1 MQIIA
6 FVRKR
11 SLLAIVTTCCL
22 GCTGE
27 DGGHQLD
34 GLEVVFDGDG
44 FADDLVSVRVP
55 TRFTPVG
62 VVAGPDGSL
71 FLHGHAAGDGNDA
84 APNGHNVVI
93 ELRPDG
99 RPDDSFGDG
108 GVFALGEAREGFVDL
123 AVLPDASTVALGS
136 IDGRPAAWK
145 LTADGLLDASFGENG
160 LVEIDI
166 DGSNDDSARPIA
178 VVVRDDSSLDI
189 VGMKVTDDTSHP
201 FAARVST
208 TGAVEVARA
217 YPSVPDTWRGVLL
230 DSGGST
236 LVFGERSTATGVQ
249 PLVGRL
255 TGALELDTA
264 FGPDGYARVGAVES
278 YCRRPVA
285 VPGGGFAAAGSRGQG
300 GDFAGAVLMLTA
312 GGDLDPSFDG
322 DGHLA
327 IDEDSVAAVVP
338 LASGGLLAQ
347 LQSTSG
353 TPEPPEYVVRITAAG
368 AIDPSFADAGRSTG
382 KGVALGLATTADGET
397 YAAAFEWPDTAYVRR
412 ISSAA
417 RRSRMRSQ

>member
-1 MQIIA
+1 
-6 FVRKR
+6 VWKR
-11 SLLAIVTTCCL
+11 SLLAIITTCCF

-27 DGGHQLD
+27 DAGQLD

-44 FADDLVSVRVP
+44 FADGIVSVRMP
-55 TRFTPVG
+55 SRFTPGG

-71 FLHGHAAGDGNDA
+71 FVHGHAAGDGNDA

-99 RPDDSFGDG
+99 RPDDTFGDG
-108 GVFALGEAREGFVDL
+108 GVFALGEARDGFVDL

-136 IDGRPAAWK
+136 INGRPAAWK
-145 LTADGLLDASFGENG
+145 LTADGILDESFGEHG
-160 LVEIDI
+160 LVEIDV

-178 VVVRDDSSLDI
+178 VAIRDDSSLDI
-189 VGMKVTDDTSHP
+189 VGMKVTDDMGHP
-201 FAARVST
+201 FAARVSP
-208 TGAVEVARA
+208 TGAVEVARTFS
-217 YPSVPDTWRGVLL
+217 SVPDTWRGVLT
-230 DSGGST
+230 DGSGST

-278 YCRRPVA
+278 DCRELVEL
-285 VPGGGFAAAGSRGQG
+285 PGGGFAAAGSRGQG
-300 GDFAGAVLMLTA
+300 ATFAGAVLMLTP
-312 GGDLDPSFDG
+312 GGDLDPSFDD

-327 IDEDSVAAVVP
+327 IDEDSVFAVVP

-353 TPEPPEYVVRITAAG
+353 TPEPPEYVVRITAG

-382 KGVALGLATTADGET
+382 SGVAFGLATTAAGES
-397 YAAAFEWPDTAYVRR
+397 YAAAIEWPDTVYVRR

-417 RRSRMRSQ
+417 RRSRIRSQ